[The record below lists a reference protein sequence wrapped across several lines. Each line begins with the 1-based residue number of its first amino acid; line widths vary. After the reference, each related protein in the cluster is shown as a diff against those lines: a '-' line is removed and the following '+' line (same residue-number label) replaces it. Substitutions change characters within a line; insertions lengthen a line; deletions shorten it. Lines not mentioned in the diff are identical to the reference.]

1 MDCDWEFG
9 ENFTTFLSMG
19 MIAVFVVTFFS
30 YHIGICIWQ
39 TTSSPIRTD
48 DYYYEGPFGVDSW
61 TDNYPMSQ
69 GFRQSPINITSSLTI
84 EVPSGKDL
92 VCENFSEK
100 PVKLQLHNEGHTAWI
115 LGSWLAG
122 KQPQISGGPLTSQYI
137 FQCLAFRWA
146 PGAEHSFNYER
157 SDLEAQLIFLR
168 EGVQSLTEASSCNR
182 RESMVILSYC
192 YNITPVS
199 NPFLEHVIRG
209 LSNIVLPHSLCEIE
223 PRPISWIA
231 PSFNSDYYCYKGSLT
246 FPPCAEIVIWI
257 LQPEPLGLSQE
268 QLFKFKQLQNN
279 LGHTMA
285 CHSRPLQS
293 INDREIRYFK

>member
-1 MDCDWEFG
+1 
-9 ENFTTFLSMG
+9 MG

-39 TTSSPIRTD
+39 TTSSPNRTD

-84 EVPSGKDL
+84 EVPSG
-92 VCENFSEK
+92 
-100 PVKLQLHNEGHTAWI
+100 
-115 LGSWLAG
+115 SWLVG

-168 EGVQSLTEASSCNR
+168 EGVQNLTEASSCNR

-257 LQPEPLGLSQE
+257 LQPEPLGISQE

-293 INDREIRYFK
+293 INDREIRTKISPLGVMHTRKLEYVYEILWLWKICA